1 MIVSRILN
9 VELSEGRW
17 SCEGDCQ
24 PDGAE
29 VAIWFLLAANS
40 EMWEAIHKLKD
51 ELWNKKKPA
60 LAGSENSQSLQMAN
74 NAEIK
79 KWLLSKGQTLETHR
93 KLWSK
98 DDTEIVTI
106 KSIVKTSERPK
117 KLPYAP
123 FI

>member
-1 MIVSRILN
+1 MTVSRILN
-9 VELSEGRW
+9 VELEGRW

-24 PDGAE
+24 PDGVE

-40 EMWEAIHKLKD
+40 EMWEAIHKLKE

-79 KWLLSKGQTLETHR
+79 KWLLRKGQTLETHR

-98 DDTEIVTI
+98 NDAVTVTI
-106 KSIVKTSERPK
+106 KSFVKTSERPK
-117 KLPYAP
+117 KVP
-123 FI
+123 